1 MKAIHKSSIYW
12 NKYVKQYIQN
22 NKTYIAE
29 DKLDIQNTTI
39 LQIWQERLQLREV
52 RQWQADRY
60 E

>member
-1 MKAIHKSSIYW
+1 M
-12 NKYVKQYIQN
+12 KQYIQN

-52 RQWQADRY
+52 RQWQAERY